1 MKKITLFLFTVL
13 FSLNIYAQK
22 EPFQGN
28 ATLPSV
34 DLKTLD
40 GQIFNTQ
47 SIDNDGKP
55 IIISLWAT
63 WCMPCR
69 EELEA
74 ISIVYED
81 WTEETGVKL
90 YAISIDDSRT
100 ASKVAPFV
108 RSKGWEY
115 VILQDINADF
125 KRALNVTDVPYLCIL
140 NGNREIVWA
149 HSSYAQGDED
159 EIFEIIKKL
168 STQEK

>member
-1 MKKITLFLFTVL
+1 MKKITLFLFAVVL
-13 FSLNIYAQK
+13 SLNIHAQK
-22 EPFQGN
+22 EAFQRKP
-28 ATLPSV
+28 TLPSV

-47 SIDNDGKP
+47 SMDNEGKP

-81 WTEETGVKL
+81 WVEETGVKL
-90 YAISIDDSRT
+90 YAVSIDDSRT

-115 VILQDINADF
+115 VILQDINSDF

-140 NGNREIVWA
+140 NGKREIVWA
-149 HSSYAQGDED
+149 HTSYAAGDEE
-159 EIFEIIKKL
+159 EIYEIIKKL
-168 STQEK
+168 STEEK